1 MCDYEDY
8 SFVVEKAY
16 DKIYKLAYKKAKE
29 IYGESLPYLIA
40 ERLEKELLFIK
51 KYNYAG
57 YYLLAYKAVSYIRQ
71 SGEYVTNRDYS
82 SVLVAFL
89 LGINTANPLPP
100 HFYCADCHYV
110 YFDNSQI
117 DWFDLSDKICPICGR
132 SLKKDGHTI
141 SCEMFM
147 GQNYC
152 VAILNDNYDRGNL
165 GELPL
170 FRDDVFNRLMKQGF
184 ARNTALDISEYV
196 SRVHFKQSCNQTDEY
211 IGMMR
216 ENGISE
222 YYIKV
227 LRKLDYLFQKSRS
240 VVDAINLY
248 RLAWYKVHYLT
259 EYYCAFLSNIFK
271 SRNTIDYDDKYN
283 YTEIIK
289 ECADKNINFL
299 EADKEK
305 SDSQLFL
312 PENRNIRLPLNN
324 KQYFADNCWRC
335 TVISI

>member
-100 HFYCADCHYV
+100 HYYCADCHYV

-117 DWFDLSDKICPICGR
+117 DGFALSDKICPICGR
-132 SLKKDGHTI
+132 SLKKDGHAI

-147 GQNYC
+147 
-152 VAILNDNYDRGNL
+152 
-165 GELPL
+165 
-170 FRDDVFNRLMKQGF
+170 
-184 ARNTALDISEYV
+184 
-196 SRVHFKQSCNQTDEY
+196 
-211 IGMMR
+211 
-216 ENGISE
+216 
-222 YYIKV
+222 
-227 LRKLDYLFQKSRS
+227 
-240 VVDAINLY
+240 
-248 RLAWYKVHYLT
+248 
-259 EYYCAFLSNIFK
+259 
-271 SRNTIDYDDKYN
+271 
-283 YTEIIK
+283 
-289 ECADKNINFL
+289 
-299 EADKEK
+299 
-305 SDSQLFL
+305 
-312 PENRNIRLPLNN
+312 
-324 KQYFADNCWRC
+324 
-335 TVISI
+335 